1 MGARWGE
8 VRHQQAAE
16 HAADTTARQSFL
28 NPAATDRRHAR
39 QVKRQQHGQKQE
51 QRREAAGAAE
61 RDAQSAPEEAPAAQD
76 PQRDRRKIASA
87 PDGRKD
93 AGGQRHPDLA
103 DQVLNGLRMKGLFE
117 QDRIAWRVGQQ
128 REAEE
133 QGHGDEYH
141 PRHLM
146 AGPCRSAFPR
156 TSSGHCGGGYHIKG
170 ARSMIPLSVVSE
182 KYKGLPSREGSPS
195 RRLGRLSS
203 LLLVAYVYGPADLLE
218 RLSGDAILRG

>member
-1 MGARWGE
+1 MIR
-8 VRHQQAAE
+8 RPPRSTLFPY
-16 HAADTTARQSFL
+16 TTLFRS
-28 NPAATDRRHAR
+28 
-39 QVKRQQHGQKQE
+39 
-51 QRREAAGAAE
+51 
-61 RDAQSAPEEAPAAQD
+61 PEEAPAPQD
-76 PQRDRRKIASA
+76 PQCDRHEIAPA

-133 QGHGDEYH
+133 QGQGEEHP

-146 AGPCRSAFPR
+146 AGPCRSAFAR

-170 ARSMIPLSVVSE
+170 ARSMIPLQVVSG
-182 KYKGLPSREGSPS
+182 KYEGLPSREGSP
-195 RRLGRLSS
+195 
-203 LLLVAYVYGPADLLE
+203 
-218 RLSGDAILRG
+218 RGAWGASAVHY